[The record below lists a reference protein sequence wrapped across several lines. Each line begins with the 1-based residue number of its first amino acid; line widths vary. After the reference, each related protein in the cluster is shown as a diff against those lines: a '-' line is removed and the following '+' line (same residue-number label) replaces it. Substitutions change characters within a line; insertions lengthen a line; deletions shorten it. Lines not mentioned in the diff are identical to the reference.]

1 LSAEATGSVATPV
14 SDHTIAR
21 RVVITSSVRSA
32 PVGQIGGYFRVLDL
46 EQGRVSFVAPVPESL
61 YRAVDPN
68 PRGGQRGG
76 RGVSVHDGQLVLGNA
91 ERIFIFE
98 VSWKVVQ
105 EIGHPLMANI
115 HDLLAEE
122 RGLWVAATGC
132 DALLLMDWSGHLM
145 DFWNFRDDER
155 LVREL
160 GFPSSSMPP
169 FDPSEDYRDPRLR
182 GRTHTI
188 HINSVARGSNGL
200 LVGFGRVHG
209 FFDDRP
215 HGESV
220 VVRLTDDGPRLAGGA
235 VSIVHRRAAL
245 DVPNH
250 NVAEVGE
257 LLVFNDT
264 NRGCLVAHDLR
275 LGEERSA
282 VPIPGKPGFARGLA
296 RIGPN
301 LWLVGS
307 QEPFAVHAVDLDL
320 ARVVAT
326 YPLGGVE
333 RETVFAISPLPD
345 EFDEPPQPA
354 GDDPDAFWR
363 RAAPGRGM
371 TPIPTSRGG
380 RSAPG
385 RA

>member
-1 LSAEATGSVATPV
+1 MP
-14 SDHTIAR
+14 DHSSAR

-46 EQGRVSFVAPVPESL
+46 EQGRVSFVAPVPESQF
-61 YRAVDPN
+61 RAVDPN

-76 RGVSVHDGQLVLGNA
+76 RGVSVHDGRLVLGNA
-91 ERIFIFE
+91 ERMIVFD
-98 VSWKVVQ
+98 VSWKLVE

-115 HDLLAEE
+115 HDLLAEQH
-122 RGLWVAATGC
+122 GLWVAATGC
-132 DALLLMDWSGHLM
+132 DALLLLGWNGRLLDY
-145 DFWNFRDDER
+145 WNFRDDER
-155 LVREL
+155 LVEEL

-182 GRTHTI
+182 GRTHTG
-188 HINSVARGSNGL
+188 HINSVARGTNGV

-209 FFDDRP
+209 FFDERP

-220 VVRLTDDGPRLAGGA
+220 IVRLADDGPRLAERSA
-235 VSIVHRRAAL
+235 SIVHRVPAL
-245 DVPNH
+245 NVPNH
-250 NVAEVGE
+250 NVAEVGD

-264 NRGCLVAHDLR
+264 NRGCLVTRDLR
-275 LGEERSA
+275 LDEERSS
-282 VPIPGKPGFARGLA
+282 VPIPGRPGFARGLA

-320 ARVVAT
+320 ARVVAS

-345 EFDEPPQPA
+345 EFDEPPQPP
-354 GDDPDAFWR
+354 GDDPEAFWR
-363 RAAPGRGM
+363 RAAPGRGV

-380 RSAPG
+380 PRARG
-385 RA
+385 RG